1 MRTILFDIDGTLL
14 RAGFI
19 VKEVMSLALRD
30 VYGTSG
36 KLMDVSFI
44 GSTDI
49 GVVRALMTEQGFC
62 LEEIDQR
69 FGKLFEVY
77 GEILVDKLR
86 TWEKFQLCPGVPAI
100 LDALESRNALL
111 GLVTGNC
118 QQGAFAKLEKAGLT
132 DYFSFG
138 AFGDESDN
146 RSELCAYAHARAEV
160 EADKSISKD
169 DLILVGDSPNDIK
182 AAQEYGIRV
191 LAVASGWIE
200 ASELEALTPTW
211 LRPDLSNTGEIA
223 NLLLS

>member
-19 VKEVMSLALRD
+19 VKEAMGQALKE
-30 VYGTSG
+30 VFGTNG
-36 KLMDVSFI
+36 KLMDASFI

-49 GVVRALMTEQGFC
+49 GVVRALMTEAGFGQ
-62 LEEIDQR
+62 EEIDQK

-86 TWEKFQLCPGVPAI
+86 NYDKFKLCPGIPEI

-118 QQGAFAKLEKAGLT
+118 QQGAFAKLGKAGLT

-138 AFGDESDN
+138 AFGDESDD
-146 RSELCAYAHARAEV
+146 RAELCAYAHARAEV
-160 EADKSISKD
+160 EANKSISRD

-200 ASELEALTPTW
+200 ASELEALNPTW
-211 LRPDLSNTGEIA
+211 LRLDLSNIGEIA
-223 NLLLS
+223 DLLLS